1 MTQRDRIVLVVVAA
15 VLALGGF
22 WMLILKPKR
31 QEASDFGQKLE
42 QAQQRVET
50 ARASVT
56 AGEAARTDYATN
68 YATVARL
75 GKAVPV
81 DDDVPAL
88 VYQLDTT
95 ARESG
100 VDFRTIKLASGAA
113 APQAP
118 ANAAQSAAATQDN
131 SKNDSKD
138 SSKDSSKESSPSSS
152 SSSSSSSQPAGGATG
167 TAASP
172 AAPTQ
177 AATVGLPPGAIVGP
191 AGLST
196 MPFSFTFEGSFF
208 KLSDFLTRL
217 ERYIKAKRRD
227 LDVRGRLLLIDGIS
241 LNAGP
246 KGFPTMT
253 ASIAAQAYL
262 LPADQGLY
270 NGATPI
276 GPSAVSA
283 SQPAES
289 SGSSPPV
296 APATVA
302 P

>member
-1 MTQRDRIVLVVVAA
+1 MTQRDRIVLIVVAA
-15 VLALGGF
+15 VIALGGF

-31 QEASDFGQKLE
+31 QEASDLGQKLE
-42 QAQQRVET
+42 QTQQRVDT
-50 ARASVT
+50 AQSAVT
-56 AGEAARTDYATN
+56 AGEAARTSYATN
-68 YATVARL
+68 YANVARL

-95 ARESG
+95 ARQAG
-100 VDFRTIKLASGAA
+100 VDFRTIKLTSGTASAA
-113 APQAP
+113 APV
-118 ANAAQSAAATQDN
+118 NAAQSSAATQ
-131 SKNDSKD
+131 D
-138 SSKDSSKESSPSSS
+138 SSKDSKSKDGSASSDSSS
-152 SSSSSSSQPAGGATG
+152 SGSQPAAATG
-167 TAASP
+167 TPASP

-177 AATVGLPPGAIVGP
+177 SATAGLPPGAIVGP

-208 KLSDFLTRL
+208 KLSDFLTHL
-217 ERYIKAKRRD
+217 ERYIKATRHD

-246 KGFPTMT
+246 KGFPSMT
-253 ASIAAQAYL
+253 AAMAAQAYL

-270 NGATPI
+270 NGASPT
-276 GPSAVSA
+276 GPSAVTA
-283 SQPAES
+283 STPAG
-289 SGSSPPV
+289 GSSSATPV
-296 APATVA
+296 APAAVT